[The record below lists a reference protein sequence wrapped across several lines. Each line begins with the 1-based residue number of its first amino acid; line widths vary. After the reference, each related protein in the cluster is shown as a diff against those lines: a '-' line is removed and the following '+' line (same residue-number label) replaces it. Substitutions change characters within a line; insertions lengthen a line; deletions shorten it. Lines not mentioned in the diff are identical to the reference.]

1 MQRTDG
7 SAAGDGRGDRP
18 GDATGTGHG
27 AGTGEAAGTGHGDG
41 ADADFSRFVAGR
53 WRALA
58 HTAYLLTGDFHEA
71 EDLVQATLVKVYP
84 HWRRLR
90 PDTAEQYV
98 RRALVNTNRSRHRRR
113 RVVQLLLPSLPDHC
127 AVENSA
133 GGPGGADGGERDA
146 LVRALAALP
155 ERQRAVVVLRY
166 WEDLPAEEVAA
177 TLRCSVGTVKSQAS
191 RALAKLRR
199 NPALAEHAPATGPG
213 PVTGPGPA
221 GGTARAL
228 GAVEQGAARS
238 LGRARALGAGGR
250 GAGKGGGG

>member
-1 MQRTDG
+1 MR
-7 SAAGDGRGDRP
+7 RP
-18 GDATGTGHG
+18 EGPASGAESG
-27 AGTGEAAGTGHGDG
+27 AGADAGVPGAAHPSPPSGNGRPRKGSSGSGGAADD

-53 WRALA
+53 WRALT

-84 HWRRLR
+84 HWRRVR

-113 RVVQLLLPSLPDHC
+113 RVVHLLLPALPDHS
-127 AVENSA
+127 AVEHGA
-133 GGPGGADGGERDA
+133 GGPGGAGAGERDA
-146 LVRALAALP
+146 LVRALAELP

-166 WEDLPAEEVAA
+166 WEDLSAEEVAA

-199 NPALAEHAPATGPG
+199 SPALADHVPAPHAAPHLRTVGAESRGYGT
-213 PVTGPGPA
+213 
-221 GGTARAL
+221 GGT
-228 GAVEQGAARS
+228 G
-238 LGRARALGAGGR
+238 
-250 GAGKGGGG
+250 